1 MSPSEEHFRSS
12 RATGRATM
20 GSEPLSEV
28 PRLRV
33 GLRMPTT
40 LLVKVAGGAAAD
52 LADTQQ
58 LRRHP
63 LDGPPVLLLSEHVLR
78 LGQHPPHQPLRLVDV
93 AGALQGQVLGIVAV
107 TDSAIPGVVAAV
119 ARL

>member
-78 LGQHPPHQPLRLVDV
+78 LGQHPPQKPLRV
-93 AGALQGQVLGIVAV
+93 AHPTGALQAHVLRI
-107 TDSAIPGVVAAV
+107 AAV
-119 ARL
+119 RD